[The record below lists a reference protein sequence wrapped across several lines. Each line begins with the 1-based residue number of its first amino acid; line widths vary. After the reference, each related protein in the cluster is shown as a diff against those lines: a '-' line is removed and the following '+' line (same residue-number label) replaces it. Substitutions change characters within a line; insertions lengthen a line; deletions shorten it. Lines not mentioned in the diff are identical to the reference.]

1 MAQFL
6 ELTKPHDGVAVR
18 ILDVGGTIQFWEN
31 CWPVDAW
38 GEISVTLL
46 NLSNQQVVSELPVN
60 WAEGDA
66 RNLCQFGNGQFDWCF
81 SNSVIEHVGTLA
93 DQLRMAS
100 EVRRVARGYFV
111 QTPYR
116 YFPIEPHHHFPGWAQ
131 LPIWLRTALH
141 QRMDLGWIKA
151 EPNYLSARIDVEGI
165 RLLSLREF
173 RLLFP
178 DAEIRYER
186 IGPFLKSI
194 TAVRKV

>member
-1 MAQFL
+1 M
-6 ELTKPHDGVAVR
+6 
-18 ILDVGGTIQFWEN
+18 
-31 CWPVDAW
+31 PV
-38 GEISVTLL
+38 IY
-46 NLSNQQVVSELPVN
+46 
-60 WAEGDA
+60 
-66 RNLCQFGNGQFDWCF
+66 CQFGNGQFDWCF

-116 YFPIEPHHHFPGWAQ
+116 YFPIEPTSSFPGMGAVTN
-131 LPIWLRTALH
+131 LVAHCSSPENGLS
-141 QRMDLGWIKA
+141 WIKA

>member
-6 ELTKPHDGVAVR
+6 QLTKVQLGALR
-18 ILDVGGTIQFWEN
+18 ILDVGGTLQFWVN
-31 CWPVDAW
+31 SWPVGGW
-38 GEISVTLL
+38 EKISVTLL
-46 NLSNQQVVSELPVN
+46 NISNQQIVGELPITSV
-60 WAEGDA
+60 EGDA
-66 RNLCQFGNGQFDWCF
+66 RDLHQFGSGEFDWCF

-100 EVRRVARGYFV
+100 EVRRVARGYFI
-111 QTPYR
+111 QTPSR

-131 LPIWLRTALH
+131 LPIWLRTVLH

-151 EPNYLSARIDVEGI
+151 EPNYLSARIDVESI

-194 TAVRKV
+194 TAVRKA